1 MSAGCVG
8 RRVDAARAD
17 RLAPSP
23 FGPPRRSALGTQ
35 HSALFRVVAPRAA
48 SIFHPAT
55 PAIQGA
61 WRQALARTVPA
72 AGPLPAV
79 HPRWSPRR
87 SGARPGRRLLLYPSS
102 RDLVRLPRL
111 AAVVAGSL
119 LSLAALPAVA
129 PTAGA
134 QQAPRRP
141 QPARDSTARDSAAT
155 DTTRRNAARRD
166 STARDTLRPPGEG
179 VPPEGAAPAPP
190 DPAPLGMRA
199 PAGWLRR
206 DTLAID
212 RPPPFT
218 PFGRFAPERRAA
230 AEIAGARAV
239 AVQEALRARTAAL
252 WGRTAAGGFG
262 PVVPRAP
269 EPARSGEQVAGFPV
283 ENPLRTG
290 AAAGAPLDTIT
301 PDSARAPS
309 RLESLF
315 GEYADLGLQL
325 QSRLEAKLER
335 NRNERCISSQFLNPV
350 SNCQGTFQPQFDFQF
365 NVRTGGV
372 VAERVHVNVDYD
384 SQREF
389 DASNNISVYYEGK
402 TDELL
407 QRIEVGNV
415 SFQPPPSRFITGGIP
430 SGNYGIQASG
440 QLGPMRFQTI
450 VAQQKGNVV
459 KDRQFTVGD
468 RSLQSLDADIEDYRI
483 EARRFFFTVDP
494 RLLPGYPNIDVLNQ
508 QQLNAASAALSP
520 ALRPTQVRL
529 YRLRFNEQ
537 PANPNGPKF
546 QVRGAKRGDRGPV
559 YELLQPNIDYYLD
572 PSLLWFALV
581 RPVSLAN
588 ERLVVAYNVAPFG
601 PDGSTVNPE
610 TGGTPDIEFREG
622 QLANLV
628 WDPDVTPADSA
639 FYKEIRSIYRL
650 GGDDIQRQTVS
661 LKVVTGNGSDQEKPA
676 DGTFQSY
683 LQMFQLAQSGNPS
696 AFDVDNRLWPRPGDP
711 NAQAGT
717 GTKLIRDYFVIFPS
731 LRPFARADAGL
742 VTGGNPANDTIYRM
756 LAQDLYSTQRP
767 PTLYH
772 LRARFQAQG
781 GGDAG
786 SLVLGSVQVRPNSER
801 LSVGG
806 LALRRDVDYTVDY
819 ELGMVTFLRPDTLF
833 RSAQQVS
840 VQYEENPLF
849 AAAPTSIFGLSSS
862 FPMTSGKLDFTVISQ
877 RQRTTFN
884 RPPLGFEPA
893 SSLVAGVSGQFGF
906 DAAPLTRALER
917 IPSVGSTT
925 LSRVSL
931 SGEFATSRP
940 QPNAAGQAYVESFE
954 GEGGITIALADPAWY
969 YSSQPVL
976 GEALAGTA
984 RDALATTDRAATM
997 AWQNLSVDANGTPLV
1012 KTFSQIDDQVEF
1024 AGGGVQQP
1032 EQILWLTLHPLSV
1045 GGQFAAEGPQWTIP
1059 NAPVGGRRWRSIRT
1073 PLGPSGADL
1082 SRVETLEFW
1091 SLIRVDEGR
1100 VTNPTLI
1107 FDFGDVS
1114 ENSIAFSPTTL
1125 NVTGGDSL
1133 YTGRQL
1139 EGYGVLD
1146 SERDPLTRGFN
1157 VATDDVGLPGDVVS
1171 QLEVLQ
1177 DGAPVSVVENF
1188 PICGNHLDVQAT
1200 GDTRTNC
1207 TSRNSRLDEE
1217 DLDFDG
1223 QLFLP
1228 NPTDRERE
1236 EVRRYVVDMSQPN
1249 AYSRLGRS
1257 LPFGI
1262 PNASGGT
1269 DTVEFRWA
1277 FFRIPFRAPTDSIGN
1292 PRTRSLRTLRVTVV
1306 SGEGTPEFASTLTPL
1321 ARLRLVGSP
1330 WLKRTNRAIAGV
1342 GGENDQASSPTSFV
1356 IASLIGT
1363 QDRDSSRGIFYQS
1376 PPGVVDQPENVQAGF
1391 ADQQV
1396 QINERSLRLVAG
1408 DLRRYERAEAY
1419 YRFPEGQRNFMGY
1432 KELRVWARGNR
1443 NGWGEQGE
1451 LQFYVK
1457 VGRDPNNFYFYRT
1470 PVNAG
1475 RDQAAWLPEVR
1486 MDFDKIFA
1494 LRAEVQN
1501 AYLQNANRNTCTGV
1515 DSALIANSTLPAG
1528 RNYADVYARCDGGYM
1543 VFTIDPNVSP
1553 PNLAAV
1559 QELSVG
1565 MVRVDSGT
1573 GPSPILG
1580 GAADT
1585 LELWVDDIRLTDVVD
1600 TPGYA
1605 GQLALGVNAGDI
1617 ADFRFNVSRVD
1628 PNFRQLAEQPRF
1640 ISDRA
1645 FDAGTS
1651 IRLERLLPQ
1660 GFGFALPL
1668 SVGVTSQGSDPFFLS
1683 TSDVRG
1689 DAVKGLRSPQ
1699 SSGAAYSLSLRRT
1712 TPVRT
1717 PVVGTIINNLAVSS
1731 AYATSSTRSEY
1742 QEGSGKSFSLG
1753 VDYNLA
1759 SRPRERRFPDWAD
1772 RFLGT
1777 LPDWVTNS
1785 EAVRSL
1791 RGSAF
1796 RWNPSQLRLTSRL
1809 GKTSD
1814 RRFSFTKPAESV
1826 TDTARAVLG
1835 LTHVWQNTGD
1845 LEFRPFAA
1853 LSARLGLSSLRDLR
1867 DYRDPLGP
1875 VADTTTLDVAE
1886 VAASERETF
1895 LGMDVGLERER
1906 TMSTALSIA
1915 PTLASWLRP
1924 RMDFGTSF
1932 AMLRDP
1938 NARSL
1943 LREDAGDSSGAY
1955 HLPRRLNNSQTF
1967 TAATTVDVGKA
1978 LLLYTRDS
1986 SIFRRLAS
1994 VFQPVDIT
2002 FNRSLQSFHD
2012 GTAESPGLAYQF
2024 AVGGQDAF
2032 KQLGGRLASSAGMS
2046 SNFAV
2051 NGSFS
2056 LPFGTSLATRY
2067 SRQTTRSWSRLQDTL
2082 QRPVDGRLVTY
2093 PNVSLRWNYRP
2104 PRALQRV
2111 LSSVGANATV
2121 EHTASSTFAPSIV
2134 QGGENQNE
2142 ESHSRRERYPVN
2154 GSIAWTL
2161 LGGFT
2166 TNGSYEVA
2174 RTEDDRPGSSNF
2186 GRTRSMQADLGKTF
2200 PLPRS
2205 WKMNDRLNTRLSFQR
2220 SQTKNFV
2227 RNLSA
2232 AAGNDTRPLADN
2244 GRQSFNLMTD
2254 TRVSQELTFSFTGSR
2269 IVNFDNQYN
2278 RRFTQLVMTAVL
2290 QLQFFAGELR

>member
-1 MSAGCVG
+1 M
-8 RRVDAARAD
+8 
-17 RLAPSP
+17 
-23 FGPPRRSALGTQ
+23 
-35 HSALFRVVAPRAA
+35 
-48 SIFHPAT
+48 
-55 PAIQGA
+55 
-61 WRQALARTVPA
+61 
-72 AGPLPAV
+72 
-79 HPRWSPRR
+79 
-87 SGARPGRRLLLYPSS
+87 
-102 RDLVRLPRL
+102 RLPRL
-111 AAVVAGSL
+111 AALVAGGL
-119 LSLAALPAVA
+119 LALSVAPAVA
-129 PTAGA
+129 SSAGA

-141 QPARDSTARDSAAT
+141 PARDSTARD
-155 DTTRRNAARRD
+155 TTRRDSTRRD
-166 STARDTLRPPGEG
+166 STAADTLRRGGAGRDSTLRDTLPAPGEG
-179 VPPEGAAPAPP
+179 APTAPAE
-190 DPAPLGMRA
+190 APLGMRA
-199 PAGWLRR
+199 PAAWLRR

-212 RPPPFT
+212 RPAPFT
-218 PFGRFAPERRAA
+218 PFGRLAAERRAGGVV
-230 AEIAGARAV
+230 AGARAA
-239 AVQEALRARTAAL
+239 AVQEALRARTSAL
-252 WGRTAAGGFG
+252 WGRTAASGFATLA
-262 PVVPRAP
+262 PAAP
-269 EPARSGEQVAGFPV
+269 EPPRSGEQVAGLPV

-290 AAAGAPLDTIT
+290 AAADAPLDSIT
-301 PDSARAPS
+301 PDSLRTPN

-315 GEYADLGLQL
+315 GDYADLGLQL

-335 NRNERCISSQFLNPV
+335 NRNERCASSQFLNPV
-350 SNCQGTFQPQFDFQF
+350 SNCQGSFQPQFDFQF

-440 QLGPMRFQTI
+440 QVGPMRFQTI

-459 KDRQFTVGD
+459 KDRQFTIGD

-494 RLLPGYPNIDVLNQ
+494 RLLPGYPNLDVLNQ
-508 QQLNAASAALSP
+508 QQLNAAVAALSP

-546 QVRGAKRGDRGPV
+546 LVRGAKRGDRGPV
-559 YELLQPNIDYYLD
+559 YELLQPNVDYYLD

-581 RPVSLAN
+581 RPLSLAN

-622 QLANLV
+622 QVANLV
-628 WDPDVTPADSA
+628 WDPDVTPLDSA

-676 DGTFQSY
+676 DGAFQSY
-683 LQMFQLAQSGNPS
+683 LQMLQLAQSGNPS

-731 LRPFARADAGL
+731 LRPFARADSGL
-742 VTGGNPANDTIYRM
+742 VTAGNPANDTIYRT

-767 PTLYH
+767 PSLYH

-801 LSVGG
+801 LAIGG
-806 LALRRDVDYTVDY
+806 VALKRDVDYTVDY

-840 VQYEENPLF
+840 VQFEENPLF

-862 FPMTSGKLDFTVISQ
+862 FPMDNGKLDFTVISQ
-877 RQRTTFN
+877 SQRTTFN

-893 SSLVAGVSGQFGF
+893 SSLVAGVSGQFNF

-917 IPSVGSTT
+917 IPSVGSTS

-931 SGEFATSRP
+931 AGEFATSRP

-976 GEALAGTA
+976 GEALQGAV

-997 AWQNLSVDANGTPLV
+997 AWQNLSADRSGNPLIRR
-1012 KTFSQIDDQVEF
+1012 FDEIDDQVQF
-1024 AGGGVQQP
+1024 AGSGVQQP
-1032 EQILWLTLHPLSV
+1032 EQILWMTLYPLSA
-1045 GGQFAAEGPQWTIP
+1045 GGSLGRGGAPRWTIQD
-1059 NAPVGGRRWRSIRT
+1059 APVGGRRWRSIRT
-1073 PLGPSGADL
+1073 SLGPSGADL

-1091 SLIRVDEGR
+1091 SLVRVDAGQAA
-1100 VTNPTLI
+1100 NPTLV

-1114 ENSIAFSPTTL
+1114 ENSLAFAPTTL
-1125 NVTGGDSL
+1125 TVANGDTA
-1133 YTGRQL
+1133 YTGRQPQGL
-1139 EGYGVLD
+1139 GELN

-1157 VATDDVGLPGDVVS
+1157 VTTDDVGLPGDVVS
-1171 QLEVLQ
+1171 NLTIV
-1177 DGAPVSVVENF
+1177 DAFGVRDTSNF
-1188 PICGNHLDVQAT
+1188 AICGGDLRIQVT

-1207 TSRNSRLDEE
+1207 TVRNNRLDEE

-1228 NPTDRERE
+1228 NPGDQDRE
-1236 EVRRYVVDMSQPN
+1236 EVRRYVVDMSQPTS
-1249 AYSRLGRS
+1249 YSRLGREENI
-1257 LPFGI
+1257 GV
-1262 PNASGGT
+1262 PNAAGGT
-1269 DTVEFRWA
+1269 DTLRYRWA

-1292 PRTRSLRTLRVTVV
+1292 PRTRSLRSLRITVV
-1306 SGEGTPEFASTLTPL
+1306 SGEGTGENDYPLVPL

-1342 GGENDQASSPTSFV
+1342 AGESDQTASPTSYV
-1356 IASLIGT
+1356 IASIIGT
-1363 QDRDSSRGIFYQS
+1363 QDRDSTRGLDYQS
-1376 PPGVVDQPENVQAGF
+1376 PPGVVDEPDNVQTGF
-1391 ADQQV
+1391 ANERVQV
-1396 QINERSLRLVAG
+1396 NERSLRLVAG

-1432 KELRVWARGNR
+1432 KELRVWARGSR
-1443 NGWGEQGE
+1443 NGWGENGE

-1457 VGRDPNNFYFYRT
+1457 VGRDPNNFYLYRT

-1475 RDQAAWLPEVR
+1475 RDRAAWLPEVR
-1486 MDFDKIFA
+1486 VDFDKIFA
-1494 LRAEVQN
+1494 LRARVQN
-1501 AYLQNANRNTCTGV
+1501 AFLQNANRNSCTGV
-1515 DSALIANSTLPAG
+1515 DSALIANSALPGG
-1528 RNYADVYARCDGGYM
+1528 RSAADVYAACEDGYM
-1543 VFTIDPNVSP
+1543 VYTLDPNVSP

-1559 QELSVG
+1559 QELAVG

-1585 LELWVDDIRLTDVVD
+1585 LEVWVDDIRLTDVVD

-1605 GQLALGVNAGDI
+1605 GQLSLNVNAGDV

-1640 ISDRA
+1640 ISDQA
-1645 FDAGTS
+1645 LDVGTS
-1651 IRLERLLPQ
+1651 VRLDRLLPQ

-1689 DAVKGLRSPQ
+1689 DAVEGLRTPRNTSA
-1699 SSGAAYSLSLRRT
+1699 SYSLSLRRT
-1712 TPVRT
+1712 TPLRT
-1717 PVVGTIINNLAVSS
+1717 PVLGTIVNNLSVNS
-1731 AYATSSTRSEY
+1731 AYAHSSSRSEY
-1742 QEGSGKSFSLG
+1742 QEGGGRSFSLG
-1753 VDYNLA
+1753 MDYNLA
-1759 SRPRERRFPDWAD
+1759 ARPRERRFPGWAD
-1772 RFLGT
+1772 RFIST

-1796 RWNPSQLRLTSRL
+1796 RWNPSQLRLTSRV

-1814 RRFSFTKPAESV
+1814 RRLSYTKPAESV
-1826 TDTARAVLG
+1826 TDSARVVRG
-1835 LTHVWQNTGD
+1835 LTNVWQNTGD
-1845 LEFRPFAA
+1845 IEFRPFAA
-1853 LSARLGLSSLRDLR
+1853 LSARWGLSSLRDLR
-1867 DYRDPLGP
+1867 DYREPLGP
-1875 VADTTTLDVAE
+1875 VRDTTALDIAQ
-1886 VAASERETF
+1886 VAARERDGF
-1895 LGMDVGLERER
+1895 LGLDVGLERER
-1906 TMSTALSIA
+1906 SMNSAVSIA
-1915 PTLASWLRP
+1915 PAVATWLRP
-1924 RMDFGTSF
+1924 RMDFGTTYS
-1932 AMLRDP
+1932 MLRDP

-1943 LREDAGDSSGAY
+1943 VRVGDSTGAFR
-1955 HLPRRLNNSQTF
+1955 LPRRLNNSQTF
-1967 TAATTVDVGKA
+1967 TAAATVDLGKA

-1986 SIFRRLAS
+1986 SVFRRLAS
-1994 VFQPVDIT
+1994 TFQPVDVT
-2002 FNRSLQSFHD
+2002 FNRSLQSFYD
-2012 GTAESPGLAYQF
+2012 GTSVTPRLGYQF
-2024 AVGGQDAF
+2024 ALGGEDDF
-2032 KQLGGRLASSAGMS
+2032 RRLGGRLASSAGVS
-2046 SNFAV
+2046 SNFSI
-2051 NGSFS
+2051 NSTFS
-2056 LPFGTSLATRY
+2056 LPFGTSLSNRFT
-2067 SRQTTRSWSRLQDTL
+2067 RQTTRSWSRLQDTL
-2082 QRPVDGRLVTY
+2082 QRPVDGRLVTF
-2093 PNVSLRWNYRP
+2093 PNLSLRWNYRP
-2104 PRALQRV
+2104 PAFLQG
-2111 LSSVGANATV
+2111 LITTVGANASV
-2121 EHTASSTFAPSIV
+2121 EHTQSSSFAPSIV
-2134 QGGENQNE
+2134 QGGDNQNE
-2142 ESHSRRERYPVN
+2142 ESRSRRERYPVN
-2154 GSIAWTL
+2154 GSIAWAL
-2161 LGGFT
+2161 IGGFT

-2174 RTEDDRPGSSNF
+2174 RTEEERPGSSNF
-2186 GRTRSMQADLGKTF
+2186 GRTHSMQLDLGKSF
-2200 PLPRS
+2200 PLPRR
-2205 WKMNDRLNTRLSFQR
+2205 WKMDDRLNTRFSFQR
-2220 SQTKNFV
+2220 SQTRNFV

-2232 AAGNDTRPLADN
+2232 SAGNEARPLADN
-2244 GRQSFNLMTD
+2244 GRQSINIMAD
-2254 TRVSQELTFSFTGSR
+2254 TRVSDELTFSFTGSR